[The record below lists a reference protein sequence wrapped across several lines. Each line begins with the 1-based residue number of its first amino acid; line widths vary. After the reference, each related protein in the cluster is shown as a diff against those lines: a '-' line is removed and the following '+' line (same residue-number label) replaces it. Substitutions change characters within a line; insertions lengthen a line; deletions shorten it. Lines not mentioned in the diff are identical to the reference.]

1 MESKAIKLAK
11 KIATILNGEEYDD
24 AVSALK
30 IAKIMLPS
38 PSAQRKSQKKKDNAD
53 ATVEEQE
60 ANAGSLV
67 PADEQLMRFSKAMG
81 RIPSAA
87 VESVLQQAETDEPE
101 ME

>member
-11 KIATILNGEEYDD
+11 KIATILNDEEYDD

-53 ATVEEQE
+53 AKAEEQE

-67 PADEQLMRFSKAMG
+67 PADEQLMRFSKAME
-81 RIPSAA
+81 RTLPPP
-87 VESVLQQAETDEPE
+87 VEVETDEGPE
-101 ME
+101 LL

>member
-11 KIATILNGEEYDD
+11 KIATILNDEEYDD

-38 PSAQRKSQKKKDNAD
+38 PSVERKKQKKKEAAELAAEMKA
-53 ATVEEQE
+53 AT
-60 ANAGSLV
+60 AGELV

-81 RIPSAA
+81 QTLPPPK
-87 VESVLQQAETDEPE
+87 ELDDEEGAELP
-101 ME
+101 

>member
-11 KIATILNGEEYDD
+11 KIATILNNEEYDD

-53 ATVEEQE
+53 AKAEEQE

-81 RIPSAA
+81 RTLPPPK
-87 VESVLQQAETDEPE
+87 ELDDEEGAELL
-101 ME
+101 